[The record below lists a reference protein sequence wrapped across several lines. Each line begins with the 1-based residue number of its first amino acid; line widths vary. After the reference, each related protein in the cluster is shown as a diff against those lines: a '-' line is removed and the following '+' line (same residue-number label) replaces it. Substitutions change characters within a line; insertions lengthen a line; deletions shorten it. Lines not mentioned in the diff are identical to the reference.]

1 MCQVKF
7 VIGEGELVATAGAVD
22 DGAGNLKLDPAV
34 EELFGKVCEHTAYQP
49 VCAAVPFHFARRMS
63 TKEQVDF
70 LKYHAEK
77 KALATLL
84 LRSAPELKMR
94 VNIKVCADCHS
105 FLTHAAQYLGRP
117 IEVLEPSRKH
127 VFRGDACKSG
137 EGSEE

>member
-1 MCQVKF
+1 
-7 VIGEGELVATAGAVD
+7 
-22 DGAGNLKLDPAV
+22 
-34 EELFGKVCEHTAYQP
+34 
-49 VCAAVPFHFARRMS
+49 MS

-94 VNIKVCADCHS
+94 VNIKVCADCQS
-105 FLTHAAQYLGRP
+105 FLTYAAQYLRMP

-127 VFRGDACKSG
+127 VFRGDACTSE
-137 EGSEE
+137 EGSGGVE